1 MVGQVEHYQKIN
13 KLTDDLREFRHDY
26 KNHMICLQATLE
38 KRQLDEALDY
48 VKSITNLT

>member
-38 KRQLDEALDY
+38 KDSLMKRL
-48 VKSITNLT
+48 IM